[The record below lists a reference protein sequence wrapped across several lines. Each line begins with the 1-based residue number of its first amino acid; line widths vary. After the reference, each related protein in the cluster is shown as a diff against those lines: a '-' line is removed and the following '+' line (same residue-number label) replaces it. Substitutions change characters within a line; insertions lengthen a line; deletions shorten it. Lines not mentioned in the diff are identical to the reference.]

1 MLWSSRVGGVA
12 ATRPFSRMKCPF
24 CGFSETKVVDKR
36 DSSDMDVTRR
46 RRECLK
52 CHERFTTYERPDVSE
67 IVVLKK
73 DGTKQTFDRS
83 KLLRGIVRACEK
95 RPIAVGLMEKL
106 TDDIEAELRKDPS
119 REISSSKIG
128 RLVMKKL
135 KKLDKVA
142 YLRFASVYREFEDVD
157 DFEKE
162 VNRLVKK
169 QIDS

>member
-1 MLWSSRVGGVA
+1 MR
-12 ATRPFSRMKCPF
+12 CPF
-24 CGFSETKVVDKR
+24 CAFSETKVVDKR

-52 CHERFTTYERPDVSE
+52 CHERFTTYEKPDISQI
-67 IVVLKK
+67 IVIKK
-73 DGTKQTFDRS
+73 DGTRQPFDRT
-83 KLLRGIVRACEK
+83 KVLKGIVRACEK
-95 RPIAVGLMEKL
+95 RPIAVGLMEKM
-106 TDDIEAELRKDPS
+106 TDDIEAELRRETS
-119 REISSSKIG
+119 REVSSKIIG

-162 VNRLVKK
+162 VTKLVKK
-169 QIDS
+169 QMG